1 MYYCICGQP
10 LPPRAKGGHRER
22 EYCSDKCR
30 QRACRQRNKGKHD
43 LDRINRE
50 MSERI
55 ANAVYQNIH
64 RESWQDELERKESLI
79 ASLLQDLK
87 YTHNMNEILQIDNDL
102 LREQLADQAEEITRL
117 TLLLDAQSKK
127 RSRIKD
133 G

>member
-1 MYYCICGQP
+1 
-10 LPPRAKGGHRER
+10 
-22 EYCSDKCR
+22 
-30 QRACRQRNKGKHD
+30 
-43 LDRINRE
+43 